1 LRGRRLVDDGA
12 NHDGDAAGLE
22 PLESFFA
29 GRAACVRENQG
40 FRHGGENR
48 TICQVAVA
56 VVAREKRAME
66 KRLMELEIRYT
77 HQESLLQEL
86 SAVLF
91 EQQQTIA
98 GLETRVRELEARITE
113 SGEEGAEPIPNDPP
127 PHY

>member
-1 LRGRRLVDDGA
+1 
-12 NHDGDAAGLE
+12 
-22 PLESFFA
+22 
-29 GRAACVRENQG
+29 
-40 FRHGGENR
+40 
-48 TICQVAVA
+48 
-56 VVAREKRAME
+56 
-66 KRLMELEIRYT
+66 MELEIRYT

-91 EQQQTIA
+91 EQQKTIA